1 MNFRK
6 FYEKYMSWMDKVR
19 NLLDT
24 STSEKGCYV
33 LSTEASYLISA
44 PRIYHA
50 ERHGKV
56 SLFLFVIQKCILF
69 KYHHVQ
75 VTLPGGKRYTC
86 YLHRLMKMLEAN
98 QYQMENLTVEEW
110 SILPD
115 YLKWIKLPDFDT
127 TGLECSHLCWNV
139 LCLRSDHIVIES
151 HKVNILFYLF
161 YVFNLNFQTNSE
173 RILCQQLQQ

>member
-1 MNFRK
+1 MHFDPQTKPNVTIFLVLSSFILFLFIFLDTKVMSIMNFRK

-115 YLKWIKLPDFDT
+115 YLKWIKL
-127 TGLECSHLCWNV
+127 
-139 LCLRSDHIVIES
+139 
-151 HKVNILFYLF
+151 
-161 YVFNLNFQTNSE
+161 
-173 RILCQQLQQ
+173 